1 MECLWGLRFRACCYN
16 PWARLLEENSRVCL
30 SIHFDTM
37 HLHALLLHGCASKPD
52 WRVSVGAEHAPPCH
66 KQSMKSPN
74 GGVGSEPMKECCGKM
89 GQRNSHQPQQTFQLT
104 CMRYW
109 ILDSKQG
116 STTRRSSCVQLLMLE
131 YSWSLDTYGHLSWTP
146 VSTFKLDIES
156 PNHFRLR
163 DIQTSFRL

>member
-1 MECLWGLRFRACCYN
+1 MHPQSSWSAFEPLDSERAATTHEQGCWRKTPEYVLAFTLIRCTYM
-16 PWARLLEENSRVCL
+16 
-30 SIHFDTM
+30 HF
-37 HLHALLLHGCASKPD
+37 C